1 MEQSNKRMSDE
12 FLALSK
18 AIQIANDTLYNQQKQ
33 KRISGYKTT
42 QEFEEKLLNEKT
54 ALQNLIQQSEFTPK
68 YKELLLTSTKDLGNV
83 ENIPL
88 GLEALPTTTSVLN
101 ETEKSTNEVEEVY
114 NEIEELINDLQT
126 GNYNLQQL
134 LDTQAVLQD
143 DLQKAET
150 ADTIENINIL
160 LNLTT
165 TLLDERLGEAEEEE
179 EGDEAK
185 LGDFETATKSQL
197 LSLANQVYK
206 SSYYKTLN
214 KASLVKVLKYYE
226 ANPELTDNE
235 RKAYIQAEV
244 EIVKASRMGRR
255 LPAPPLGVGVQEGEA
270 SPRQRRVR
278 QRVAIAGE
286 GLSKKQK
293 LKINLGS
300 IQNGNDNKKLLKRTT
315 NMMKLIK

>member
-1 MEQSNKRMSDE
+1 MEQANKLMSDE
-12 FLALSK
+12 FLALSR
-18 AIQIANDTLYNQQKQ
+18 AIQIANSTLYNQQKQ

-42 QEFEEKLLNEKT
+42 QEFQEKLLNEKR
-54 ALQNLIQQSEFTPK
+54 ALNNLIQQSDFTPK
-68 YKELLLTSTKDLGNV
+68 YKELLLTSTKDLGEI

-101 ETEKSTNEVEEVY
+101 EPEKSTNEVEEAY
-114 NEIEELINDLQT
+114 EEIEDYINDLQT
-126 GNYNLQQL
+126 KDYNLQQL

-150 ADTIENINIL
+150 ADIIENINIL
-160 LNLTT
+160 LNLTN
-165 TLLDERLGEAEEEE
+165 TLLDEKLGEADEED
-179 EGDEAK
+179 GNEAK
-185 LGDFETATKSQL
+185 IGEYETATKPQL
-197 LSLANQVYK
+197 LALANQVYR

-226 ANPELTDNE
+226 ANPELTNE
-235 RKAYIQAEV
+235 QRKAYIQAEV
-244 EIVKASRMGRR
+244 ESVKASRMGRR
-255 LPAPPLGVGVQEGEA
+255 LPQPPLGVGVEEGEA

-278 QRVAIAGE
+278 VAVQGK
-286 GLSKKQK
+286 GLSKKDK

>member
-1 MEQSNKRMSDE
+1 MEQANKKMSDE

-18 AIQIANDTLYNQQKQ
+18 AIQIANSTLYNQQKQ
-33 KRISGYKTT
+33 KRISGYNTT
-42 QEFEEKLLNEKT
+42 KDFEEKLLNEKQ

-68 YKELLLTSTKDLGNV
+68 YKELLLTSTKDLG
-83 ENIPL
+83 EIESIPL
-88 GLEALPTTTSVLN
+88 GLEALPTTSSSIL
-101 ETEKSTNEVEEVY
+101 EPEKSVNEVEEAY
-114 NEIEELINDLQT
+114 DEIEDLINDLQT
-126 GNYNLQQL
+126 KDYNLQQL
-134 LDTQAVLQD
+134 LDTQSVLQD

-150 ADTIENINIL
+150 ADIIENINIL
-160 LNLTT
+160 LNLTN
-165 TLLDERLGEAEEEE
+165 TLLDEKLGEADEED
-179 EGDEAK
+179 GNEAK
-185 LGDFETATKSQL
+185 IGEFETATKPQL
-197 LSLANQVYK
+197 LALANQVYR

-244 EIVKASRMGRR
+244 ESVKASRMGRR
-255 LPAPPLGVGVQEGEA
+255 LPEPPLGVGVEEGEA

-278 QRVAIAGE
+278 VAVQGK
-286 GLSKKQK
+286 GLSKKDK